1 MLKTRRSQAGEAVLI
16 DRPLPSGEF
25 IGREHIAVAGLFKR
39 KHALA
44 NSVDDL
50 GLATDY
56 PSLRRDRRQIRRLR
70 TRSITIDYVFAIRM
84 MRHIADTPIFILTL
98 PHTDTA
104 FQCFS
109 RTNTNNHEL
118 RAFIAPV

>member
-1 MLKTRRSQAGEAVLI
+1 M
-16 DRPLPSGEF
+16 
-25 IGREHIAVAGLFKR
+25 
-39 KHALA
+39 
-44 NSVDDL
+44 
-50 GLATDY
+50 
-56 PSLRRDRRQIRRLR
+56 
-70 TRSITIDYVFAIRM
+70 IDYVFAIRM

-118 RAFIAPV
+118 SAFIAPV